1 VRYERRRRGTED
13 ERIARTAI
21 FPQRRLDDDDVG
33 PVETYGVLGGTAVC
47 GVAWSFADPWSFA
60 SLEGDGAVALRV
72 VPRAEKYRILL

>member
-1 VRYERRRRGTED
+1 
-13 ERIARTAI
+13 
-21 FPQRRLDDDDVG
+21 
-33 PVETYGVLGGTAVC
+33 VETYGVSGGTAVC